1 MKAFIFGHPMST
13 FTVSIINEITTKD
26 LLNPVAEK
34 ACFYDDVLNFLK
46 QYDLDEVVMIGN
58 ANYFSKLK
66 ESVEKYLDVL
76 VTIDEGR

>member
-1 MKAFIFGHPMST
+1 MKACIFGHPMST
-13 FTVSIINEITTKD
+13 FTVSITNEITTND

-66 ESVEKYLDVL
+66 ESVEKYLDVP

>member
-1 MKAFIFGHPMST
+1 MKACIFGHPMSM
-13 FTVSIINEITTKD
+13 FTVSIMNEITTND

-66 ESVEKYLDVL
+66 ESVEKYLDVP